1 MARYQVK
8 CSLSGSEAFKM
19 GLAWAVLLLVTM
31 GIAAIWFPFYFVAN
45 MLDTI
50 VIEEV

>member
-19 GLAWAVLLLVTM
+19 GLAWAILLLVTV
-31 GIAAIWFPFYFVAN
+31 GLAAIWFPFYFAAN
-45 MLDTI
+45 MLDRI
-50 VIEEV
+50 EIEEV